1 MTSRQ
6 YSLRARW
13 RGALLA
19 AALAAGNAM
28 AATPAPTG
36 KPVVDPHY
44 GDALFFFFQER
55 YFTSVTNLMVSQH
68 FERMP
73 SHADDA
79 EVLRGGLLLS
89 YGLHREAGQIFERL
103 AETTTAPA
111 VRDRAWFYLAKIRYQ
126 RGLVSEAKAALD
138 RIGDAL
144 PKNFAEERALLHA
157 NVLMALGDYA
167 GASTLLSTLNLPT
180 ASPYVRFNLGVAQ
193 VRSGDTA
200 GGSALLDALGKS
212 PTPVG
217 GNPDEFRTLRD
228 RANVALGFAALQDD
242 RPADARVALER
253 VRLEGLH
260 SNKALLGFGWAAA
273 AMKNPKQALVPWTEL
288 AGRDPSDAAVLEAR
302 IAVPYALAELG
313 AYGQALARYNEAL
326 DAFGQERVRLDES
339 ITAIRAGKLLDG
351 LAERNPG
358 EEMGWF
364 WTLRELPEMPHASH
378 LTAVLAGHEFQ
389 EAFKNYRDLLF
400 LEKNLAEWQDRLGSF
415 DDMLANRQQ
424 AFAERLPKVRQQS
437 QQSGLG
443 AIQQRRDALAAE
455 LDKAVDSGDGLA
467 FATERERDL
476 AERIQR
482 SRDTLAR
489 IGADPSLAESAERL
503 RRVQGALA
511 WHLAREVPGRTWDAK
526 KALRDADTTLAE
538 AKGHEQKLL
547 QAEKDEPAKFAVFSD
562 RIKALRSRLVALAP
576 RVSVLAQEQKRAAQE
591 IAVAEL
597 GGQKERLVGYETQ
610 ARFAVA
616 QIQDRALQ
624 ARSANEEADRA
635 KR

>member
-1 MTSRQ
+1 M
-6 YSLRARW
+6 RACAA
-13 RGALLA
+13 ALLA
-19 AALAAGNAM
+19 ALFASGASAA
-28 AATPAPTG
+28 PPPTG
-36 KPVVDPHY
+36 KRIVDPHY
-44 GDALFFFFQER
+44 GDALFFFYQDR

-68 FERMP
+68 FQRMP

-126 RGLVSEAKAALD
+126 RGLVNEAKAALD

-144 PKNFAEERALLHA
+144 PASFAEERALLHA
-157 NVLMALGDYA
+157 NVLMAVGDYYS
-167 GASTLLSTLNLPT
+167 ASTLLSTLKLPQ

-193 VRSGDTA
+193 VRSGDA
-200 GGSALLDALGKS
+200 ASGSKLLDELGRS

-242 RPADARVALER
+242 RPEDARVALER

-260 SNKALLGFGWAAA
+260 SNKALLGFGWASA
-273 AMKNPKQALVPWTEL
+273 AMKNPRQALVPWMEL

-313 AYGQALARYNEAL
+313 AYGQSLARYNEAL

-378 LTAVLAGHEFQ
+378 LTAVLAGHVFQ

-400 LEKNLAEWQDRLGSF
+400 LEKNLAEWQDRLGTF

-424 AFAERLPKVRQQS
+424 AFAERLPKVREQS
-437 QQSGLG
+437 RQTGLG
-443 AIQQRRDALAAE
+443 ALQQRRDALAAE
-455 LDKAVDSGDGLA
+455 LDKAIESGDGMA
-467 FATERERDL
+467 FANARERDL
-476 AERIQR
+476 AARIQR
-482 SRDTLAR
+482 SRETLAR
-489 IGADPSLAESAERL
+489 IGADASIADAVERL
-503 RRVQGALA
+503 GRVQGALA
-511 WHLAREVPGRTWDAK
+511 WQLARDVPGRTWEAR
-526 KALRDADTTLAE
+526 KALRDVDTTLAE
-538 AKGHEQKLL
+538 AKGHEQALL
-547 QAEKDEPAKFAVFSD
+547 AAEREEPAKFARFAE
-562 RIKALRSRLVALAP
+562 RIKLLRSRLVALSP
-576 RVSVLAQEQKRAAQE
+576 RVTQLAQEQRRAAQE

-597 GGQKERLVGYETQ
+597 SSQKERLAGYETQ

-624 ARSANEEADRA
+624 ARAANEEAERA

>member
-1 MTSRQ
+1 MRLRQ
-6 YSLRARW
+6 FSSIAAA
-13 RGALLA
+13 ALLA
-19 AALAAGNAM
+19 ACGVAFAAQ
-28 AATPAPTG
+28 PAPAG

-73 SHADDA
+73 SHVDDA

-103 AETTTAPA
+103 AATTTAPA

-126 RGLVSEAKAALD
+126 RGLVDEAHAALQ

-144 PKNFAEERALLHA
+144 PKSFAEERALLHA
-157 NVLMALGDYA
+157 NVLMARGDYA
-167 GASTLLSTLNLPT
+167 GASALLSSLQLPE

-193 VRSGDTA
+193 VRSGDAA
-200 GGSALLDALGKS
+200 GGSALLDALGRA
-212 PTPVG
+212 PTPAG
-217 GNPDEFRTLRD
+217 ANADEFRTLRD
-228 RANVALGFAALQDD
+228 RANVALGFAALQDN
-242 RPADARVALER
+242 RPEDARVALER

-288 AGRDPSDAAVLEAR
+288 AARDPSDAAVLEAR

-313 AYGQALARYNEAL
+313 AFGQALARYNEAL
-326 DAFGQERVRLDES
+326 EAFGQERIRLDES
-339 ITAIRAGKLLDG
+339 IGAIRAGKLLDG

-378 LTAVLAGHEFQ
+378 LSAVLAGHAFQ
-389 EAFKNYRDLLF
+389 EAFKNYRDLRF
-400 LEKNLAEWQDRLGSF
+400 LEKNLAEWQERLGTF
-415 DDMLANRQQ
+415 DDMLANRRQ
-424 AFAERLPKVRQQS
+424 AFGERLPKVREPS
-437 QQSGLG
+437 RSAGL
-443 AIQQRRDALAAE
+443 AAMQQRRDALAAE
-455 LDKAVDSGDGLA
+455 LEKAAEAGDGVA
-467 FATERERDL
+467 FADERERGL
-476 AERIQR
+476 AERLQR
-482 SRDTLAR
+482 SREALQR
-489 IGADPSLAESAERL
+489 IGADPSVADAAERL
-503 RRVQGALA
+503 RRAQGALA
-511 WHLAREVPGRTWDAK
+511 WQLARELPARAWEAK
-526 KALRDADTTLAE
+526 KALRDADATLAE
-538 AKGHEQKLL
+538 AKGHEQALL
-547 QAEKDEPAKFAVFSD
+547 QAERDEPARFARFAE
-562 RIKALRSRLVALAP
+562 RIQALRSRLAALSP
-576 RVSVLAQEQKRAAQE
+576 RVTALVQEQRREAQE

-597 GGQKERLVGYETQ
+597 SGQKERLAGYETQ

-624 ARSANEEADRA
+624 ARAGNEEADRA

>member
-1 MTSRQ
+1 
-6 YSLRARW
+6 LRPRW

-19 AALAAGNAM
+19 AALTAAPAAGSTAM
-28 AATPAPTG
+28 AAAPAPAG

-126 RGLVSEAKAALD
+126 RGLVDEAKAALD

-167 GASTLLSTLNLPT
+167 GASALLSTLKLPQ

-193 VRSGDTA
+193 VRSGNAA
-200 GGSALLDALGKS
+200 GGSALLDELGRS

-228 RANVALGFAALQDD
+228 RANVALGFAALQDE
-242 RPADARVALER
+242 RPADARLALER

-339 ITAIRAGKLLDG
+339 IGAIRAGKLLDG

-378 LTAVLAGHEFQ
+378 LTAVLAGHAFQ

-443 AIQQRRDALAAE
+443 AVQQRRDALAAE
-455 LDKAVDSGDGLA
+455 LDKAIESGDGLA

-489 IGADPSLAESAERL
+489 IGADPSIADSAERL
-503 RRVQGALA
+503 RRAQGALA
-511 WHLAREVPGRTWDAK
+511 WHLAREVPGRTWDAR
-526 KALRDADTTLAE
+526 KALRDADATLTE
-538 AKGHEQKLL
+538 AKGHEQALL
-547 QAEKDEPAKFAVFSD
+547 QAEKSEPAKFAVFSD

-576 RVSVLAQEQKRAAQE
+576 RVNMLAQEQRRAAQE

-624 ARSANEEADRA
+624 ARSASEEADRA

>member
-1 MTSRQ
+1 M
-6 YSLRARW
+6 RACAA
-13 RGALLA
+13 ALLA
-19 AALAAGNAM
+19 VCAGAFAAPPP
-28 AATPAPTG
+28 PAG

-68 FERMP
+68 FQRMP

-103 AETTTAPA
+103 AETTTTPA
-111 VRDRAWFYLAKIRYQ
+111 VRDRAWFFLAKIRYQ
-126 RGLVSEAKAALD
+126 RGLDSEAKAALD

-144 PKNFAEERALLHA
+144 PKSLAEERALLHA

-167 GASTLLSTLNLPT
+167 GASALLSTLKLPE

-193 VRSGDTA
+193 VRSGDA
-200 GGSALLDALGKS
+200 ASGSKLLDELGRS
-212 PTPVG
+212 PTPAG

-228 RANVALGFAALQDD
+228 RANVALGFAALQDE
-242 RPADARVALER
+242 RPEDARVALER

-273 AMKNPKQALVPWTEL
+273 AMKNPKQALVPWMEL

-313 AYGQALARYNEAL
+313 AYGQSLARYNEAL
-326 DAFGQERVRLDES
+326 DAFAQERVRLDES

-364 WTLRELPEMPHASH
+364 WTLRELPEMPHGSH
-378 LTAVLAGHEFQ
+378 LTAVLAGHAFQ
-389 EAFKNYRDLLF
+389 EAFKNYRDLRF
-400 LEKNLAEWQDRLGSF
+400 LEKNLADWQERLASF
-415 DDMLANRQQ
+415 DDMLSVRQQ
-424 AFAERLPKVRQQS
+424 AFAEKLPKVREQS
-437 QQSGLG
+437 RQTGL
-443 AIQQRRDALAAE
+443 AALQQRRDALAAE
-455 LDKAVDSGDGLA
+455 LDKALEAGDGLA
-467 FATERERDL
+467 FANAREQEL
-476 AERIQR
+476 AARIQR
-482 SRDTLAR
+482 SRETLAR
-489 IGADPSLAESAERL
+489 IGADPTIADAAERL

-511 WHLAREVPGRTWDAK
+511 WEIAREVPARSWDAK
-526 KALRDADTTLAE
+526 KALRATDATLAE
-538 AKGHEQKLL
+538 ARGHEQALL
-547 QAEKDEPAKFAVFSD
+547 AAESEEPARFARFAE
-562 RIKALRSRLVALAP
+562 RIKALRARLVALSP
-576 RVSVLAQEQKRAAQE
+576 RVTQLATEQKRVAQE

-597 GGQKERLVGYETQ
+597 SGQKERLTGYETQ

-624 ARSANEEADRA
+624 SRSANEEAERA